1 MRFLWNLEGD
11 FLSQLYMSNYPFR
24 AGVSLFSL
32 LHASLCSFARPPP
45 PPPKKKVFPPPL
57 LTQCIF
63 QLTTWSYYL
72 DSYRFFCNFKPVTV
86 FIT

>member
-32 LHASLCSFARPPP
+32 LHASLCSFAPPP
-45 PPPKKKVFPPPL
+45 NPTKKKKSVSSPPSNTVHFPADNMEL
-57 LTQCIF
+57 LF
-63 QLTTWSYYL
+63 
-72 DSYRFFCNFKPVTV
+72 RFLSFFLQ
-86 FIT
+86 F